1 MVGCAGVEY
10 GGSVIG
16 VFTDG
21 ALNGLIVESAVIGEY
36 CCSARLS
43 SPGIT
48 SGRSDGEY
56 ILG

>member
-1 MVGCAGVEY
+1 MVGCVGVAYE
-10 GGSVIG
+10 GSVIG

-21 ALNGLIVESAVIGEY
+21 ALNGLIFESAVIGEY

-43 SPGIT
+43 RLGIT

-56 ILG
+56 MLV

>member
-1 MVGCAGVEY
+1 MVGWAGVEY

-21 ALNGLIVESAVIGEY
+21 ALNGLLVESAVLGEY
-36 CCSARLS
+36 SCSARLS

-56 ILG
+56 ILA

>member
-1 MVGCAGVEY
+1 MVGCAGFAYE
-10 GGSVIG
+10 GSVIG

-36 CCSARLS
+36 SCSAKLS

-48 SGRSDGEY
+48 SGSNDGEY
-56 ILG
+56 LLA

>member
-1 MVGCAGVEY
+1 MVGCAGFAYE
-10 GGSVIG
+10 GSVIG

-36 CCSARLS
+36 SCSAKAS

-48 SGRSDGEY
+48 SGRSDGE
-56 ILG
+56 